1 VPGHNSDLEAKTA
14 RVYALTD
21 RLQVQLRV
29 LEESHASVHQTISWT
44 QPGDGAD
51 IESLAFLVLMDAS
64 KAAQEDLREI
74 MESVEEINAAGRGLR
89 PSTGTKM
96 SHSLDTDSILEL
108 MLTIYWKE
116 LDDEVDSLQRD
127 MDAKAE
133 LSELESLRLQMA
145 MDRISKM
152 MASLSNLLKKLAD
165 TNSSIVQNLK

>member
-1 VPGHNSDLEAKTA
+1 MIASAHSCPGP
-14 RVYALTD
+14 
-21 RLQVQLRV
+21 
-29 LEESHASVHQTISWT
+29 ISR
-44 QPGDGAD
+44 GA
-51 IESLAFLVLMDAS
+51 IQHLIPAAS

-116 LDDEVDSLQRD
+116 LDDEVGSLQRD
-127 MDAKAE
+127 MDAKAD

>member
-1 VPGHNSDLEAKTA
+1 
-14 RVYALTD
+14 
-21 RLQVQLRV
+21 
-29 LEESHASVHQTISWT
+29 
-44 QPGDGAD
+44 
-51 IESLAFLVLMDAS
+51 MDAS

-89 PSTGTKM
+89 PATGTKM
-96 SHSLDTDSILEL
+96 SHSLDTDSILAL

-116 LDDEVDSLQRD
+116 LDDEVGSLQRD
-127 MDAKAE
+127 VDAEAD
-133 LSELESLRLQMA
+133 LSELETLRLQMA